1 MKLVLHTFRASLLF
15 IACTMIFYYGILWV
29 TAEFSDFN
37 KYDEPE
43 GKAIKVS
50 TTHIEGDGIDVLDRM
65 KLFYLI
71 GE

>member
-1 MKLVLHTFRASLLF
+1 MKLLIHTLKAGLLF
-15 IACTMIFYYGILWV
+15 ITCTMIFYYGILWV

-50 TTHIEGDGIDVLDRM
+50 TNQTEGDGIDVLERV